1 MHRWGKVRIRAG
13 KGSRTVGCMRRDSS
27 NGSDPKKILL
37 EAKGLQRS
45 FGSGAT
51 AVRALR
57 DVDLRVGE
65 GEMVAIMGPSG
76 SGKSTLL
83 HILGALDRPD
93 GGSVSISGRRYDNL
107 SDRELTKLRGEVFG
121 FVFQFFNLLPTLTA
135 AENVLLPALVNGERP
150 SRYAERIDQLMEKV
164 GLGGRAA
171 HLPTELSGGEQQRV
185 AIARAL
191 LRDPELVLADE
202 PTGNL
207 DSASGGAVMSLLRG
221 VVDEGETVV
230 MVTHDPGAAALA
242 DRVVF
247 LRDGGIVG
255 EVEGGDTGRVIDAFR
270 AVEAGGGELQKALA

>member
-1 MHRWGKVRIRAG
+1 MKTH
-13 KGSRTVGCMRRDSS
+13 S
-27 NGSDPKKILL
+27 NGNAPHTVLL
-37 EAKGLQRS
+37 EAEGLQRS

-57 DVDLRVGE
+57 DVDLRVME
-65 GEMVAIMGPSG
+65 GEMVAFMGPSG

-83 HILGALDRPD
+83 HILGALDRPN

-107 SDRELTKLRGEVFG
+107 SDRELTQLRGEVFG

-150 SRYAERIDQLMEKV
+150 GRYAERIDQLMERV
-164 GLGGRAA
+164 GLAGRAA

-191 LRDPELVLADE
+191 LREPELVLADE

-207 DSASGGAVMSLLRG
+207 DSASGGAVMSLLRA
-221 VVDEGETVV
+221 VVDEGQTVV

-247 LRDGGIVG
+247 LRDGSIVG
-255 EVEGGDTGRVIDAFR
+255 EVEGGDSGRVIDAFR
-270 AVEAGGGELQKALA
+270 SVEAGGGTLQRALA

>member
-1 MHRWGKVRIRAG
+1 MSGDESTRAG
-13 KGSRTVGCMRRDSS
+13 DGRQEATSGATAEGGATAAETGATPV
-27 NGSDPKKILL
+27 L
-37 EAKGLQRS
+37 EAHGLERN
-45 FGSGAT
+45 FGAGAT
-51 AVRALR
+51 AVRAL
-57 DVDLRVGE
+57 DGIDLRVAE

-93 GGSVSISGRRYDNL
+93 GGSVEIAGRRYDNL
-107 SDRELTKLRGEVFG
+107 SDHELTRMRGDVFG

-135 AENVLLPALVNGERP
+135 AENVLLPALINGERP
-150 SRYAERIDQLMEKV
+150 GRRAARVDELMGMV
-164 GLGGRAA
+164 GLGDRAS

-191 LRDPELVLADE
+191 LRDPTVVLADE

-207 DSASGGAVMSLLRG
+207 DSASGATVMALLRR
-221 VVDEGETVV
+221 VVDGGQTVV

-247 LRDGGIVG
+247 LRDGRIVG
-255 EVEGGDTGRVIDAFR
+255 EVPGGDTERVLGAFHDVESGV
-270 AVEAGGGELQKALA
+270 AVRTAA

>member
-1 MHRWGKVRIRAG
+1 MATATDTRQGPGA
-13 KGSRTVGCMRRDSS
+13 
-27 NGSDPKKILL
+27 PLL
-37 EAKGLQRS
+37 EARDLTRA

-51 AVRALR
+51 AVQALR
-57 DVDLRVGE
+57 GVSLTVGE

-93 GGSVSISGRRYDNL
+93 SGSVSIDGHRYDDL
-107 SDRELTKLRGEVFG
+107 SDRELTRLRGEVFG

-150 SRYAERIDQLMEKV
+150 ARYAERIDALLGRV

-191 LRDPELVLADE
+191 LRRPRLVLADE

-207 DSASGGAVMSLLRG
+207 DSKAGGTVMRLLRA
-221 VVDEGETVV
+221 VVDEGQTVV

-247 LRDGGIVG
+247 LRDGEIAG
-255 EVEGGDTGRVIDAFR
+255 EVAGGDTDRVIDAFR
-270 AVEAGGGELQKALA
+270 GIEAGARQPGKVPA

>member
-1 MHRWGKVRIRAG
+1 MAAAEPRPDPG
-13 KGSRTVGCMRRDSS
+13 RD
-27 NGSDPKKILL
+27 GRPVLAAHAL
-37 EAKGLQRS
+37 ERNYGE
-45 FGSGAT
+45 GAT
-51 AVRALR
+51 AVRALAG
-57 DVDLRVGE
+57 VDLAVAE

-93 GGSVSISGRRYDNL
+93 AGSVEIDGRRYDDL
-107 SDRELTKLRGEVFG
+107 SDRELTRLRGDVFG

-150 SRYAERIDQLMEKV
+150 GRRAARVDELMDMV
-164 GLGGRAA
+164 GLGERAA

-191 LRDPELVLADE
+191 LREPTVILADE

-207 DSASGGAVMSLLRG
+207 DSASGATVMALLRR
-221 VVDEGETVV
+221 VVDGGQTVV

-247 LRDGGIVG
+247 LRDGEIVG
-255 EVEGGDTGRVIDAFR
+255 EVPGGDTDRVIDAFR
-270 AVEAGGGELQKALA
+270 GVEAGARGRAPA

>member
-1 MHRWGKVRIRAG
+1 MAADLRQSADGAGAEPVLAAHALKRA
-13 KGSRTVGCMRRDSS
+13 
-27 NGSDPKKILL
+27 
-37 EAKGLQRS
+37 

-51 AVRALR
+51 AVQALAG
-57 DVDLRVGE
+57 VDLAVAE

-93 GGSVSISGRRYDNL
+93 EGSVEIAGRRYDDL
-107 SDRELTKLRGEVFG
+107 GDRELTELRGDVFG

-150 SRYAERIDQLMEKV
+150 GGRAARVDELLALV
-164 GLGGRAA
+164 GLGDRAA

-191 LRDPELVLADE
+191 LREPTVVLADE

-207 DSASGGAVMSLLRG
+207 DSASGATVMGLLRR
-221 VVDEGETVV
+221 VVDGGQTVV
-230 MVTHDPGAAALA
+230 MVTHDPSAAALA
-242 DRVVF
+242 DRVIF
-247 LRDGGIVG
+247 LRDGRIGG
-255 EVEGGDTGRVIDAFR
+255 EVEGGDTDRVIDTFR
-270 AVEAGGGELQKALA
+270 GVEAGARARASA

>member
-1 MHRWGKVRIRAG
+1 
-13 KGSRTVGCMRRDSS
+13 MRDDS
-27 NGSDPKKILL
+27 NGGNPQKVLL
-37 EAKGLQRS
+37 EAEGLQRS

-57 DVDLRVGE
+57 DVDLRVME

-83 HILGALDRPD
+83 HILGALDRPN

-107 SDRELTKLRGEVFG
+107 SDRELTQLRGEVFG

-150 SRYAERIDQLMEKV
+150 GRYAERIDELMERV
-164 GLGGRAA
+164 GLAGRAA

-191 LRDPELVLADE
+191 LREPELVLADE

-207 DSASGGAVMSLLRG
+207 DSASGGAVMSLLRA
-221 VVDEGETVV
+221 VVDEGQTVV

-247 LRDGGIVG
+247 LRDGSIVG
-255 EVEGGDTGRVIDAFR
+255 EVEGGDSGRVIDAFR
-270 AVEAGGGELQKALA
+270 SVEAGGGTLQRALA

>member
-1 MHRWGKVRIRAG
+1 MLRRHAKSSAG
-13 KGSRTVGCMRRDSS
+13 DGAGWD
-27 NGSDPKKILL
+27 GALL
-37 EAKGLQRS
+37 EAHGLTRT
-45 FGSGAT
+45 FGAEAT
-51 AVRALR
+51 AVQALGG
-57 DVDLRVGE
+57 VDLSVAE

-93 GGSVSISGRRYDNL
+93 AGSVAVRGRRYDRL
-107 SDRELTKLRGEVFG
+107 SDAELTELRGDVFG

-150 SRYAERIDQLMEKV
+150 AKVADRVDELIGLV
-164 GLGGRAA
+164 GLADRAA

-191 LRDPELVLADE
+191 LRRPDAILADE

-207 DSASGGAVMSLLRG
+207 DSRSGTAVMQVLRR
-221 VVDEGETVV
+221 VVDSGQTVV
-230 MVTHDPGAAALA
+230 MVTHDPAAAALA

-247 LRDGGIVG
+247 LRDGVIVG
-255 EVEGGDTGRVIDAFR
+255 EVPGGDTGRVIDAFR
-270 AVEAGGGELQKALA
+270 RVGTEAEGVAEQATPA

>member
-1 MHRWGKVRIRAG
+1 
-13 KGSRTVGCMRRDSS
+13 MRDRS
-27 NGSDPKKILL
+27 NGSASETVLL
-37 EAKGLQRS
+37 EAEGLQRS

-57 DVDLRVGE
+57 DVDLRVGQ

-164 GLGGRAA
+164 GLSGRAA

-191 LRDPELVLADE
+191 LREPELVLADE

-207 DSASGGAVMSLLRG
+207 DSASGGAVMALLRA
-221 VVDEGETVV
+221 VVDEGQTVV

-242 DRVVF
+242 DRVIF
-247 LRDGGIVG
+247 LRDGSIVG
-255 EVEGGDTGRVIDAFR
+255 AVEGGDPGRVIDAFR
-270 AVEAGGGELQKALA
+270 GVEAGGGALQRALA